1 MVPQAG
7 EKGYRIKR
15 AASALRCLSMTP
27 GRSSHGHYKRHTLYL
42 MLSMPQKLLC
52 AVTLW
57 ILSPIAEGRY
67 HDDGLL
73 ADTEGL
79 RLMRGEESH
88 TRVITQRL
96 D

>member
-1 MVPQAG
+1 
-7 EKGYRIKR
+7 
-15 AASALRCLSMTP
+15 
-27 GRSSHGHYKRHTLYL
+27 

-79 RLMRGEESH
+79 RLMRGEGSH